1 MTEPTFVQSPPTPPS
16 RGRGR
21 LIGFS
26 IASATAG
33 LLALAFLAAG
43 AGLLYV
49 DAKKDDDGYYTTS
62 TERFHA
68 GSYAIASGD
77 VDLDGAGDIVD
88 DIGLGRVRLH
98 AQSNGDK
105 PVFIGI
111 ARSEDADRY
120 LRGTDHTI
128 VTDIDGGGPFGDD
141 FDPEYRSEPGARRP
155 APPARSDIWAASS
168 TGTGE
173 QTVEWKIRDG
183 NWSIVVMNADASR
196 DVDSDISAGAKLPF
210 VGPAGWTSLGIGIFA
225 AVTSAA
231 LLLLGFRGPKDQ
243 RPAPAT
249 PAEPQPQPE
258 PETEPVI

>member
-1 MTEPTFVQSPPTPPS
+1 MSEPTFIQPPPS
-16 RGRGR
+16 PARGRGR

-26 IASATAG
+26 IASAAAG

-43 AGLLYV
+43 ATLLYV
-49 DAKKDDDGYYTTS
+49 DANKDDDGYYTTS
-62 TERFHA
+62 TERFEA

-111 ARSEDADRY
+111 ARSSDADRY
-120 LRGTDHTI
+120 LNGTDHTI
-128 VTDIDGGGPFGDD
+128 VTDIDGGGPFGND
-141 FDPEYRSEPGARRP
+141 FDPEYREEPGAHLP
-155 APPARSDIWAASS
+155 TPPAQHDIWAASA

-183 NWSIVVMNADASR
+183 EWSIVVMNADASR
-196 DVDSDISAGAKLPF
+196 GVDADMSAGAKLPF
-210 VGPAGWTSLGIGIFA
+210 VGPAGWTSLGVGIFA

-231 LLLLGFRGPKDQ
+231 LLLLGFRGPKGDP
-243 RPAPAT
+243 PAPVA
-249 PAEPQPQPE
+249 PAEAQAE
-258 PETEPVI
+258 PAI